1 MANNQTRA
9 HAQRDGGLT
18 VHSTTTD
25 APILPIEQ
33 VERLHSLLPDKVDWV
48 FEQTA
53 LEAQARRSETRRI
66 NTMVF
71 VEGLAGQIF
80 AFLSIVISMGAA
92 VYCAMLGQSIVAS
105 VIGGATVVGL
115 AAAFISGRK
124 SRK

>member
-48 FEQTA
+48 A

>member
-33 VERLHSLLPDKVDWV
+33 MERLHSLLPDKVDWV

-53 LEAQARRSETRRI
+53 LEAQG
-66 NTMVF
+66 V
-71 VEGLAGQIF
+71 
-80 AFLSIVISMGAA
+80 AA
-92 VYCAMLGQSIVAS
+92 KPAAS
-105 VIGGATVVGL
+105 TPWYLWRVWQGKYSRFCPSSSAWAQRFIAPCWVKASLHPSL
-115 AAAFISGRK
+115 AARPLSD
-124 SRK
+124 